1 MFVHSGKE
9 PAMCYEYSGWF
20 RQLRRKE
27 ADKTRE
33 TPGPAKRPEPA
44 AAAPQ
49 PVRQEPRVKEKQP
62 A

>member
-1 MFVHSGKE
+1 
-9 PAMCYEYSGWF
+9 MCYEYSGWF

-27 ADKTRE
+27 ADKARE

-49 PVRQEPRVKEKQP
+49 PDRREPRVKEAEKLP